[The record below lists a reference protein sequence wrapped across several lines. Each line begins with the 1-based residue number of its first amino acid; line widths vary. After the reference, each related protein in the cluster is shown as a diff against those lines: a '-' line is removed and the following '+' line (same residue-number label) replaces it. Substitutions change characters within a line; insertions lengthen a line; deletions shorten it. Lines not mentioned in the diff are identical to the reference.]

1 VPDLSIIDLSRAFK
15 VEENR
20 GKWSQIVTPLLVRNN
35 SLPKNVNMAISISK
49 NKEKSQKKNPHKKRH
64 VGSSLLSVV

>member
-1 VPDLSIIDLSRAFK
+1 VPDLSIIDDSHVNK
-15 VEENR
+15 VEEIT
-20 GKWSQIVTPLLVRNN
+20 GKWSQIVTGIIVRNN